1 MISAQTLE
9 PASPA
14 LTDVHIDFHVSAT
27 GPIKH
32 LVYSADEVKIDLGAV
47 TMFMGCDALDK
58 VIEELLMA
66 RRSCADLSHLA
77 DPLPQL

>member
-1 MISAQTLE
+1 MNSAQTLE
-9 PASPA
+9 PASPT
-14 LTDVHIDFHVSAT
+14 LTDVHIDFHVSAD

-32 LVYSADEVKIDLGAV
+32 ITLSSEEVKIDLGAV
-47 TMFMGCDALDK
+47 SMYLGCDALDR

-66 RRSCADLSHLA
+66 RRECTDLVFDL

>member
-1 MISAQTLE
+1 MNSAPTLE
-9 PASPA
+9 PASPT

-32 LVYSADEVKIDLGAV
+32 ITLSSDEVKIDLGAV
-47 TMFMGCDALDK
+47 SMYLGGNALDR

-66 RRSCADLSHLA
+66 RRECMDLA
-77 DPLPQL
+77 FAIDPLPAL